1 MKVQRLDDSVINQIK
16 YHLHFNTIDSI
27 VETILQRCSSLK
39 ASTITIKID
48 LQAVAVF
55 IQSNDVGYTPN
66 ELEELAVGGNFGGLE
81 VVSNIKVISKFKE
94 FKCPYTITVGRSP
107 IAQLCDEPDSKN
119 SYCKPE
125 PIGKH
130 GTIYMVS
137 NIFSNLPVRQAQL
150 KSTPMYKVINNV
162 KLALLQ
168 VLYKRSQIQVSLQL
182 YNPQKFQFEEMSTTN
197 AASHTKLL
205 QDLFEIDVQFKPVK
219 ATFKTYQIEGII
231 GLQRINTR
239 NHQFVFVNNKL
250 MTLTRTEIAGFS
262 DVFENFGDLDP
273 SPKKKM
279 LRKYP
284 TYLISITCDKDV
296 TECSYSWRVILDILK
311 RIFIKFVRLGQLK
324 QSTNEVDDNN
334 EFQLLPSPKRAKTD
348 KFILNTNV
356 RWGDVNRRE
365 IEGMVSCGKSLS
377 LKPQVQPP
385 TTKIAHDCCHHHQPE
400 CELNEYEHIQFDKL
414 HLTKYRIIKQIDKK
428 FILLIIN
435 SKLVIL
441 DQHAADERVKVEQL
455 MREFV
460 YNMPRNLRLVQP
472 LRIKV
477 SSSEHLLL
485 QQHLAQFKS
494 LGIIYYLGKEKKDN
508 DLIITNVPE
517 LLIPSCNDG
526 PFIKSLLM
534 QHCFDLQNNIKN
546 QIVNATIA
554 NDGDWLIVMH
564 HTPQF
569 IINMINSRACRSAIM
584 FGDELT
590 MQEMHQLIDDLS
602 KCKLPFQ
609 CAHGR
614 PSIVPL
620 VNLRN
625 NE

>member
-284 TYLISITCDKDV
+284 TYL
-296 TECSYSWRVILDILK
+296 
-311 RIFIKFVRLGQLK
+311 
-324 QSTNEVDDNN
+324 
-334 EFQLLPSPKRAKTD
+334 
-348 KFILNTNV
+348 
-356 RWGDVNRRE
+356 
-365 IEGMVSCGKSLS
+365 SL
-377 LKPQVQPP
+377 
-385 TTKIAHDCCHHHQPE
+385 I
-400 CELNEYEHIQFDKL
+400 HI
-414 HLTKYRIIKQIDKK
+414 
-428 FILLIIN
+428 
-435 SKLVIL
+435 
-441 DQHAADERVKVEQL
+441 
-455 MREFV
+455 
-460 YNMPRNLRLVQP
+460 
-472 LRIKV
+472 
-477 SSSEHLLL
+477 
-485 QQHLAQFKS
+485 
-494 LGIIYYLGKEKKDN
+494 
-508 DLIITNVPE
+508 
-517 LLIPSCNDG
+517 
-526 PFIKSLLM
+526 
-534 QHCFDLQNNIKN
+534 
-546 QIVNATIA
+546 
-554 NDGDWLIVMH
+554 
-564 HTPQF
+564 
-569 IINMINSRACRSAIM
+569 
-584 FGDELT
+584 
-590 MQEMHQLIDDLS
+590 
-602 KCKLPFQ
+602 
-609 CAHGR
+609 
-614 PSIVPL
+614 
-620 VNLRN
+620 
-625 NE
+625 